1 MNAHPSVSK
10 EIDALREHFH
20 GSKVLI
26 TGGFGFVGSNMAKT
40 LIELGA
46 DITVLDLRTGE
57 DVGSLINTLGLR
69 DKVRIVQGDVG
80 DLSLVRQLVHES
92 GFRFIFNFAAY
103 ATVIEKA
110 VEAPYDTVM
119 ANTMGWVNVMEAART
134 ALVKPDVVFLSSTD
148 KVYGEMDGHAYQEDT
163 TPLRGIGV
171 YDAAKLAADVLGK
184 TYFEVFGLPTVVLRM
199 CNLFGP
205 GDFNT
210 EYRLIP
216 KAMRNLLAS
225 ETPVAPELYFDSI
238 DHQRDYLY
246 IEDAV
251 RAILL
256 LAYHKGC
263 RGDVFNLRAAMYT
276 TTPHLLKTLVHIA
289 ATVEREHDPKR
300 AEQIIQNGI
309 TIKVRET
316 ESKVITIKNQ
326 HLDGSKLT
334 LATGFEPAVGFEE
347 GLRRT
352 AEAYRMY
359 FQSLRIAAR

>member
-1 MNAHPSVSK
+1 MNALSSVSK
-10 EIDALREHFH
+10 ETSVLRDYFH

-40 LIELGA
+40 LIEFGA
-46 DITVLDLRTGE
+46 DITLLDLRTGE

-80 DLSLVRQLVHES
+80 DLTLVRQLVHES

-134 ALVKPDVVFLSSTD
+134 APVKAEVVFLSSTD

-225 ETPVAPELYFDSI
+225 DTPVARSSTSI
-238 DHQRDYLY
+238 RS
-246 IEDAV
+246 
-251 RAILL
+251 
-256 LAYHKGC
+256 
-263 RGDVFNLRAAMYT
+263 T
-276 TTPHLLKTLVHIA
+276 TSATTCTSKTPCGRSSSWPTTRVVA
-289 ATVEREHDPKR
+289 ATSSTCGPPNTPR
-300 AEQIIQNGI
+300 
-309 TIKVRET
+309 
-316 ESKVITIKNQ
+316 
-326 HLDGSKLT
+326 
-334 LATGFEPAVGFEE
+334 
-347 GLRRT
+347 RRT
-352 AEAYRMY
+352 CSRRWCTSPPMWNANTIRDGRNRSSTTGSRSRSAKRNP
-359 FQSLRIAAR
+359 R